1 MKLVRRLFAHYEA
14 YHEHSGLLLRYM
26 SVLGV
31 VMFPLLYLL
40 RFTKHSPVYDDLE
53 LRSLTIALCFF
64 ALLRERWPQRLKRF
78 YLPYSYVVMT
88 VCLPLYTVFTGLK
101 NGGGTVATANTFM
114 ATFLLLLLADWR
126 NMTVMLV
133 TGFAMGAGL
142 YFATEAHPVLPADY
156 VGRLPVLIVSLTGCS
171 MFKFALE
178 QATADRVRH
187 AYASLA
193 GSIAHEMR
201 NPLGRIRHNLECMQE
216 ALPEPTTT
224 NEPRLLDAAR
234 TDALYRL
241 VAESQI
247 AVKRGLQVIAMTLDE
262 VGAKPID
269 RAGFSLLSAANTTR
283 KALQEYAFQADDE
296 AARVQVRVTDD
307 FVFRGDETAFV
318 FVIFNLLKNSLYYL
332 PAYPHASV
340 TITVGDRQVK
350 VHDNGPGIPYD
361 VQDRLFQPFATMG
374 KTGGTGLGLAYC
386 RRVMEAF
393 GGSIRCE
400 SVPDQ
405 YTEFSMVFPAVAD
418 EEVRELQSRSLA
430 AARTAFAGKRLL
442 LVDDDAAQ
450 RMTTRHKLSTLDA
463 EIDQATDGQRALEA
477 LARQRYDMVVLDLNM
492 PLLDGYA
499 VAARVRQGQF
509 PINRDV
515 PIVAH
520 TSEPAHIA
528 ALKARRAG
536 MDAFV
541 GKPSTQTQLI
551 DALREALQARAT
563 SQASIERKLA
573 GRRILVADDAVYNRK
588 TVAAY
593 LQHVGVVVVQASHGE
608 AVLKALRGGG
618 PWDAVILDIN
628 MPGMDG
634 LQTAAAIRRLEGEE
648 RNVPILALTAHTDD
662 QTLRAAQA
670 TGMSAFL
677 TKPVDA
683 AVLYRN
689 LADLIAPE
697 PSTAAA
703 QPLLRRT
710 PGSAVPETDTLLNPS
725 RLEGYLRIG
734 MLEELLAE
742 YVPEISALVG
752 KLQRHA
758 ERHDFQACVDVLHS
772 LLGMSGEAGAPAL
785 YQAVRRV
792 YVPMVET
799 KEWPAQPEWPARIA
813 ALAAETVQALRAYGA
828 AHARA
833 GANPD

>member
-1 MKLVRRLFAHYEA
+1 MTKMLRRLFGHYKA
-14 YHEHSGLLLRYM
+14 YHEHGPLLLHYLSLM
-26 SVLGV
+26 GLVG
-31 VMFPLLYLL
+31 FPALYAV
-40 RFTKHSPVYDDLE
+40 RFVRPTAGYDDFWIRVFDAVICLG
-53 LRSLTIALCFF
+53 LFLGD
-64 ALLRERWPQRLKRF
+64 RWPQSLKR
-78 YLPYSYVVMT
+78 YYMPYSYAVLIVT
-88 VCLPLYTVFTGLK
+88 LPLTFVFTSLK
-101 NGGGTVATANTFM
+101 NDGNHAAVGNTFL
-114 ATFLLLLLADWR
+114 AVFLLMLLADWR
-126 NMTVMLV
+126 NVVVMLV
-133 TGFAMGAGL
+133 IGCGLGGAL
-142 YFATEAHPVLPADY
+142 YFATDAHPRLPPEY
-156 VGRLPVLIVSLTGCS
+156 VARLPVLLAGLLGGSL
-171 MFKFALE
+171 FKFALL
-178 QATADRVRH
+178 QATAERVRH

-201 NPLGRIRHNLECMQE
+201 NPLGRIRHNLECMQD

-224 NEPRLLDAAR
+224 NEPQLLEAAR

-269 RAGFSLLSAANTTR
+269 RTGFSLLSAADTTR
-283 KALQEYAFQADDE
+283 KALQEYAFQADEE
-296 AARVQVRVTDD
+296 AARVHVRVSSD

-318 FVIFNLLKNSLYYL
+318 FVIFNLLKNALYYL
-332 PAYPHASV
+332 PAYPHANV
-340 TITVGDRQVK
+340 TITVGNQQVK

-374 KTGGTGLGLAYC
+374 KSGGTGLGLAYC

-393 GGSIRCE
+393 GGSIKCE
-400 SVPDQ
+400 SVPQ
-405 YTEFSMVFPAVAD
+405 QFTEFSMTFPAVAD
-418 EEVRELQSRSLA
+418 EEVRELQARALA
-430 AARTAFAGKRLL
+430 AARIAFSGKRLL

-450 RMTTRHKLSTLDA
+450 RMTTRHKLMALDA

-509 PINRDV
+509 PLNRDV

-541 GKPSTQTQLI
+541 GKPSVQTQLI
-551 DALREALQARAT
+551 DALQEALQARSA

-573 GRRILVADDAVYNRK
+573 GRRVLVADDASYNRK

-593 LQHVGVVVVQASHGE
+593 LQHVGAVVVQAAHGE

-618 PWDAVILDIN
+618 QWDAVIMDIN

-634 LQTAAAIRRLEGEE
+634 LQTAAAIRTLEGEV

-662 QTLRAAQA
+662 HTLRAAQA

-683 AVLYRN
+683 VVLYKS
-689 LADLIAPE
+689 LSDLIASAP
-697 PSTAAA
+697 AA
-703 QPLLRRT
+703 QPILRRT
-710 PGSAVPETDTLLNPS
+710 PGSSVPDVDTLLNPS
-725 RLEGYLRIG
+725 RLEGYTRIG
-734 MLEELLAE
+734 MLDELLAE

-758 ERHDFQACVDVLHS
+758 DRHDFQACLDVLHS

-785 YQAVRRV
+785 HQAVRRI

-799 KEWPAQPEWPARIA
+799 KEWPTQTEWAGRIA

-828 AHARA
+828 QHAGTA
-833 GANPD
+833 PDQD

>member
-1 MKLVRRLFAHYEA
+1 MGKMLRRLFAHYEA
-14 YHEHSGLLLRYM
+14 YQESGLLLRYM
-26 SVLGV
+26 SVLGL
-31 VMFPLLYLL
+31 VMIPALYAVRLL
-40 RFTKHSPVYDDLE
+40 RPSGVYDDIV
-53 LRSLTIALCFF
+53 LRAISVG
-64 ALLRERWPQRLKRF
+64 LLLGLLVRKHWPEPLKPAF
-78 YLPYSYVVMT
+78 LPYSYIVVI
-88 VCLPLYTVFTGLK
+88 VCLPFTFVFTSLK
-101 NGGGTVATANTFM
+101 NGGGPSAISNTFM
-114 ATFLLLLLADWR
+114 AVFLVVLLSDWR
-126 NMTVMLV
+126 NMIVMLLA
-133 TGFAMGAGL
+133 GFGL
-142 YFATEAHPVLPADY
+142 GGLLYVATEAHPILTADY
-156 VGRLPVLIVSLTGCS
+156 LGRLPILVVTVVGASL
-171 MFKFALE
+171 FKSALE

-224 NEPRLLDAAR
+224 NEPQLLDAAR

-318 FVIFNLLKNSLYYL
+318 FVIFNLLKNALYYL

-340 TITVGDRQVK
+340 TITVGERQVR

-361 VQDRLFQPFATMG
+361 VQDRLFQPFATVG

-400 SVPDQ
+400 SVPHQ
-405 YTEFSMVFPAVAD
+405 YTEFSMIFPAVAD

-450 RMTTRHKLSTLDA
+450 RMTTRHKLSALDA

-509 PINRDV
+509 PLNRDV

-551 DALREALQARAT
+551 DALREALQVRAT

-593 LQHVGVVVVQASHGE
+593 LQHVGVIVVQASHGE

-618 PWDAVILDIN
+618 QWDAVILDIN

-648 RNVPILALTAHTDD
+648 RDVPILALTAHTDD

-683 AVLYRN
+683 AVLYKH
-689 LADLIAPE
+689 LADLIAVE
-697 PSTAAA
+697 PFAASA

-785 YQAVRRV
+785 YQAVRRI
-792 YVPMVET
+792 YVPMVEN
-799 KEWPAQPEWPARIA
+799 KEWPPQAEWPARIA

-828 AHARA
+828 AHAGA